1 MMTEATTKDYWISPQ
16 ALRLEPNALGNPD
29 YLQASCTAGA
39 QILVYV
45 KDIIGYDAGHN
56 YRRWPLQ
63 ASPTV
68 FNTHTIKYVYAAI
81 PRTTDA
87 GRTAQIVFPSERID
101 IYGLNEAEEQKG
113 NPDYYYIFLQGILTA
128 SGDNGTT
135 KRTWQQRVATG
146 YLSSDEAVNAGPSDT
161 EWYQYSTVDGIV
173 TFLKNLAMKAGT
185 EFARLF
191 ARTLTIVSGGRIEFE
206 GQDGSI
212 TGMADATTPET
223 APDKIVTPQYMDDNA
238 LSKRHDDETPYSL
251 GAKDL
256 VARSGL
262 DVFGNT
268 RLHGPLTVGQ
278 YNKRV
283 EGAHVD
289 FYGNAEFESIVSRS
303 FIESP
308 ELRYNRTTI
317 TVGNKWQT
325 KGAGIIEHVWNNANL
340 DGSPLSANTRGVACL
355 KLEPGEAGAIAVDD
369 KCQGV
374 FHIDGAK
381 NDPSTTDSR
390 DGNFHFAGFTTIY
403 FVITEIYT
411 ADTLP
416 QYIKDQ
422 LGSTDTVGQNQYFAY
437 ELRAATCAALPPENR
452 DYWTDATH
460 PQPGMHFA
468 AYANATNA
476 DRQASRLTTTT
487 YQLHL
492 AGMTGWTYTEA
503 NMRLIIGWLTGFSF
517 LQRVWDNTKGEFVEV
532 TKELNGEGIATGN
545 IYMWGSIDQFD
556 RVPQLVAQQPYYKS
570 TETADPPEG
579 IILSTDGT
587 PHYELNGWSADAITP
602 TATAR
607 IVWQQ
612 WLYTYSDGTYR
623 TGQVAFHAAHPTAL
637 TVLPSQSIVSV
648 ALSDWYDT
656 AHPDDIEINLSAR
669 LMAGSEPVA
678 ITEATAQY
686 ADGNSGSGATIDTAG
701 SSITISDDGTTAQ
714 FRLKIKGYVGV
725 TVDGTTPEDSY
736 ITLTLTSA
744 IGTASGMVA
753 IAQNR
758 EGEQGAPGE
767 QGKPGAAGIT
777 VRRTEWEEGV
787 QYRNDSSAAT
797 AAPDGQRYLD
807 EVSVTSLA
815 TGTAQWYVARPAH
828 NGVTSSAANKPSTAA
843 GNDYWEPVNDMRPL
857 RTSFADIMTAFIK
870 FLQVNQIQITD
881 ENGTPYG
888 AFGGGK
894 DMEFPLWFGGT
905 DAKSAIT
912 KFNRQGDA
920 WIGKN
925 FSVVNGA
932 VTCDAGEFNN
942 VKVKGSLRN
951 PFTAA
956 DDSFDVDYSDN
967 AVLISY
973 PGGNTVFSLP
983 WTPEQNGRRV
993 TLVNYRWEDSYAGGW
1008 VVIYAPE
1015 GMYFFEDGLQKSSI
1029 KMSRETVELMGYGA
1043 GETFYG
1049 WIVTRRVDMMPAF
1062 KYGRSLKALA
1072 IGTVTGTDTTATIS
1086 YKAFDN
1092 GKMEVTR
1099 HSEGVYRMTY
1109 PSDWVSKPEN
1119 LYVMLTGR
1127 GRVFN
1132 GDTPCKA
1139 SIADIGK
1146 NEIWVDLSDDNTRN
1160 DGSFDFIVYNRADFE
1175 S

>member
-56 YRRWPLQ
+56 YRRWQLQ

-68 FNTHTIKYVYAAI
+68 FNTHTAKYVYAAI
-81 PRTTDA
+81 PRTA
-87 GRTAQIVFPSERID
+87 EGGRTAQIVFPSERID
-101 IYGLNEAEEQKG
+101 LYGMNEAEEQKG
-113 NPDYYYIFLQGILTA
+113 KPDYYYIFLQGILTA

-185 EFARLF
+185 EFVQLF

-206 GQDGSI
+206 GQSGGI

-223 APDKIVTPQYMDDNA
+223 AADKIVTPQYMDDNA
-238 LSKRHDDETPYSL
+238 LSKRHNDETPYSL

-256 VARSGL
+256 VARGDL

-278 YNKRV
+278 YNKGA

-325 KGAGIIEHVWNNANL
+325 KGAGIIERVWNNANL
-340 DGSPLSANTRGVACL
+340 EGSPLSANTRGVACL

-411 ADTLP
+411 AETLP

-422 LGSTDTVGQNQYFAY
+422 LSPTDTVGQNQYFAY

-587 PHYELNGWSADAITP
+587 PHYELNGWTADAITP

-607 IVWQQ
+607 FVWQQ

-648 ALSDWYDT
+648 ALSDWYD
-656 AHPDDIEINLSAR
+656 ASHPDDIEINLSAR
-669 LMAGSEPVA
+669 LMAGSEPIT

-686 ADGNSGSGATIDTAG
+686 ADGNSGSGATIDTAE
-701 SSITISDDGTTAQ
+701 SSITISSDGTTAQ

-744 IGTASGMVA
+744 AGTASGMVA

-758 EGEQGAPGE
+758 EGEHGAPGE

-815 TGTAQWYVARPAH
+815 TGTAQWYAARPTH

-881 ENGTPYG
+881 DNGTPYG

-894 DMEFPLWFGGT
+894 DMEYPLWFGGT
-905 DAKSAIT
+905 DANSAVT

-920 WIGKN
+920 WLGKN

-942 VKVKGSLRN
+942 VKVKGDSEFSGTLKGVSGSFRKLNCVNDNGESVGGISFGSEGRMYFSGDLYSRGYNYDQNRGYRFYASDIWCGGNFGHGGKTVAVVVKDEMRVYTDDKNYETVKLPQKFIAGTSNKYYEIDLYSPGAIDSPEGDTGGLPIDVVVFSQSDDWYYVFLPSGKGKEFTIINANDRSSVHYADTMGWKELPGGLSRHCVYIDPSWLN
-951 PFTAA
+951 P
-956 DDSFDVDYSDN
+956 VPP
-967 AVLISY
+967 ISY
-973 PGGNTVFSLP
+973 L
-983 WTPEQNGRRV
+983 
-993 TLVNYRWEDSYAGGW
+993 
-1008 VVIYAPE
+1008 
-1015 GMYFFEDGLQKSSI
+1015 
-1029 KMSRETVELMGYGA
+1029 
-1043 GETFYG
+1043 
-1049 WIVTRRVDMMPAF
+1049 
-1062 KYGRSLKALA
+1062 
-1072 IGTVTGTDTTATIS
+1072 
-1086 YKAFDN
+1086 
-1092 GKMEVTR
+1092 
-1099 HSEGVYRMTY
+1099 
-1109 PSDWVSKPEN
+1109 
-1119 LYVMLTGR
+1119 GR
-1127 GRVFN
+1127 GIF
-1132 GDTPCKA
+1132 T
-1139 SIADIGK
+1139 
-1146 NEIWVDLSDDNTRN
+1146 VDSDLNW
-1160 DGSFDFIVYNRADFE
+1160 
-1175 S
+1175 